1 MFTQPELTTGTNAY
15 RATTSSALVGIDRL
29 GAPAACRR
37 RMNVRRAGYVERTI
51 ITSDGVRLA
60 VRDYGAADAPDH
72 TVVLLHG
79 LCLTQSSWALQ
90 VRHLVRRWGNRV
102 RIITYDHRG
111 HGDSTG
117 ADMHTYR
124 IDRLAADLADV
135 LTTLH
140 VTGPLTLAGHSMGGM
155 TALAYLGRP
164 AADRPVEP
172 QGLVLAATA
181 AGRLAERGL
190 GRLLAGRATGLLFN
204 LVHRMPR
211 RATDQAFSGLVRPVW
226 QGLAKYFGAAPN
238 GAAAVS
244 ASPVH
249 TVSLTTAVGF
259 LPGLKQYDQ
268 YPALAA
274 ISANTIV
281 ISGGADITTP
291 AEHARDLVAGIPNAT
306 HVHRPTAGHMLIEE
320 EAQCVSNAIDRVMGM
335 HRREPLW
342 QMRNPGAGLSAVIAA
357 AS

>member
-1 MFTQPELTTGTNAY
+1 VLTQPELTTGTNAY
-15 RATTSSALVGIDRL
+15 RATTSSALVGGGRL
-29 GAPAACRR
+29 GVPAACRR
-37 RMNVRRAGYVERTI
+37 RVDVRRAGYVERTV
-51 ITSDGVRLA
+51 ITSDRVRLA
-60 VRDYGAADAPDH
+60 VRDYGAAVAPDH

-79 LCLTQSSWALQ
+79 LCLTRSSWALQ
-90 VRHLVRRWGNRV
+90 VRHLVRRRGNRV

-135 LTTLH
+135 LTALH

-172 QGLVLAATA
+172 QGL
-181 AGRLAERGL
+181 
-190 GRLLAGRATGLLFN
+190 
-204 LVHRMPR
+204 
-211 RATDQAFSGLVRPVW
+211 
-226 QGLAKYFGAAPN
+226 AKYFGAAPN

-249 TVSLTTAVGF
+249 TVSLTTAVCF

-268 YPALAA
+268 YQALAS

-291 AEHARDLVAGIPNAT
+291 AEHARDLVAAIPSAT
-306 HVHRPTAGHMLIEE
+306 HLHRPTAGHMLIEE
-320 EAQCVSNAIDRVMGM
+320 EAQCVSNAIDRVIPM
-335 HRREPLW
+335 HRREPVW
-342 QMRNPGAGLSAVIAA
+342 HVRNPGPGLSNVIAA